1 MRNTIRI
8 VTLALFIVL
17 PTVGFAQQKA
27 LKFGH
32 INKQEI
38 IVLMPERDSARVKLE
53 KYGQDLGDQ
62 LEAMNVELNKKI
74 EEVTKKEKEGT
85 LSDLVKKTKYEEI
98 QQMQNRISEFQQN
111 ANTEYNQKQAELLQ
125 PIVEKLDKAIGEVGK
140 EGGFMYIFDTSSNT
154 IPYISADS
162 QNVTAQ
168 VKAKLGIKK

>member
-1 MRNTIRI
+1 MRTTIRI
-8 VTLALFIVL
+8 VILALFVIF

-38 IVLMPERDSARVKLE
+38 IVLMPERDSAFVKLQ
-53 KYGQDLGDQ
+53 KYGQDLNDQ

-74 EEVTKKEKEGT
+74 EDVSKKEKEGA

-98 QQMQNRISEFQQN
+98 TQMQTRIQEFQQN
-111 ANTEYNQKQAELLQ
+111 ASTEYNQKQAELLQ
-125 PIVEKLDKAIGEVGK
+125 PIVEKLDKAIGEIGK
-140 EGGFMYIFDTSSNT
+140 EGGFMYIFDISSNT

-162 QNVTAQ
+162 QNITAQ

>member
-1 MRNTIRI
+1 MRKTIRI
-8 VTLALFIVL
+8 VTLALFVIL

-38 IVLMPERDSARVKLE
+38 ITLMPERDSAVVKLQ
-53 KYGQDLGDQ
+53 KYGKDLEDQ

-74 EEVTKKEKEGT
+74 EEVSKKEKEGT

-98 QQMQNRISEFQQN
+98 TQMQTRIQEFQGN
-111 ANTEYNQKQAELLQ
+111 AQQEYQQKQAEYLQ
-125 PIVEKLDKAIGEVGK
+125 PITEKLDKAIGDVGK
-140 EGGFMYIFDTSSNT
+140 EGGFIYIFDTSANI

-162 QNVTAQ
+162 QNVTAL
-168 VKAKLGIKK
+168 VKTKLGIKK